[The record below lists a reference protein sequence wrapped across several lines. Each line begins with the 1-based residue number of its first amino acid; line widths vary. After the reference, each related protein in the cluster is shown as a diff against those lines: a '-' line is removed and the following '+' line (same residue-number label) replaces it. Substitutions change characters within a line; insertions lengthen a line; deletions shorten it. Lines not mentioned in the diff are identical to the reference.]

1 MAVLPRSSLTKL
13 LPAAWSGAGLV
24 FIALLIAQ
32 PSTAIYFL
40 IASLPTLAMLMMDDD
55 PEQRGVFAVGALNL
69 AGGLPFVLLSV
80 VGYMRQ
86 PPLWNMAAYVW
97 PYMGA
102 FFGLVLYSGVPML
115 VRYMAKVEEER
126 ENRRLGERQQ
136 ALVEEWGS
144 NVASVQLDFSNKDGV
159 R

>member
-1 MAVLPRSSLTKL
+1 
-13 LPAAWSGAGLV
+13 
-24 FIALLIAQ
+24 
-32 PSTAIYFL
+32 
-40 IASLPTLAMLMMDDD
+40 MDDD

-69 AGGLPFVLLSV
+69 AGALPFVLLSV
-80 VGYMRQ
+80 VGYMRFT
-86 PPLWNMAAYVW
+86 PLWTLNAYMW
-97 PYMGA
+97 PFLGA
-102 FFGLVLYSGVPML
+102 LLGVTLYYGVPML

-144 NVASVQLDFSNKDGV
+144 NVASVQLDFSNKDEI